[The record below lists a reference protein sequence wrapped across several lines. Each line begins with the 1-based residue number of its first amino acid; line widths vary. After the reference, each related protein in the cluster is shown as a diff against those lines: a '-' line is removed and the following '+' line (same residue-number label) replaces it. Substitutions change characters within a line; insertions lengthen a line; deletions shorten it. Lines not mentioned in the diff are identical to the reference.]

1 MGKIKALY
9 SSHGHWAMIKEFEEL
24 EVQDRLNYT
33 WKEFDKWKKE
43 HGIIDTDLFI
53 WGCADPLEANS
64 YNYAASERKDIISGK
79 KDYPLN
85 AHTVYW
91 GPGNP
96 GDLLFTP
103 NLEPYK
109 GGDENSNFI
118 IVKRVQYPEAYF
130 IVAIRVQDGQRQYK
144 KLRLFKFDRTA
155 GTKVKE
161 QLHEILSEG
170 CGDVEYS
177 RPQNYYIYWSA
188 DNTAASKIQWFKPIT
203 LEEKEVLEEYL
214 CQL

>member
-1 MGKIKALY
+1 MEKINALY

-33 WKEFDKWKKE
+33 REEFREWKKE
-43 HGIIDTDLFI
+43 YGIIDTDLFV
-53 WGCADPLEANS
+53 WGCVDPLEANS
-64 YNYAASERKDIISGK
+64 YNYEASERQDVISNK
-79 KDYPLN
+79 KNYPIDV
-85 AHTVYW
+85 HTVYW
-91 GPGNP
+91 GPATP
-96 GDLLFTP
+96 SDLLFTP
-103 NLEPYK
+103 NLEPYNE
-109 GGDENSNFI
+109 GDENSNFM

-130 IVAIRVQDGQRQYK
+130 IVAIRVQDGERQYK

-170 CGDVEYS
+170 CGGIEYS
-177 RPQNYYIYWSA
+177 RPQDCHIYWSP
-188 DNTAASKIQWFKPIT
+188 DHTVASTIRWFKPIT